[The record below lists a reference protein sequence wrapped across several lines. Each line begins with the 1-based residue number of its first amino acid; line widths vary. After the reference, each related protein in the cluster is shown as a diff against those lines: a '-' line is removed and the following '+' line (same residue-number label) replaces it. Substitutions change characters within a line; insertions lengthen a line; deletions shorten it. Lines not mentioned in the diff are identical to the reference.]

1 MGSREVIEQV
11 AAANDIVD
19 VIGEYFPLQRAGS
32 KFKALSPF
40 TNERTPSFYV
50 DPAKQA
56 YYCFSSQQG
65 GDVFKFIQTYENV
78 SFKEA
83 LRKLADRA
91 RIHINEEISAEEA
104 AEQKLSRQMRE
115 VHRLVAEWYHN
126 LLLKN
131 QAAADAREYLKSRG
145 IGIETAKEWKLGY
158 APNSSRDFQE
168 WARSHN
174 FSRFLL
180 LKCGLLRE
188 SQDGRGDYAHFRHRL
203 MFPIAND
210 YGDTIAFSGRV
221 LSPDQKGGKYVNS
234 PESLIFQK
242 SKTFF
247 GLQKSKRSI
256 LQAQQAILCEGQL
269 DVISVYENG
278 VTNVV
283 ATLGTAFTEQHA
295 RLLRRHTEEVVI
307 CYDADRAGLKATN
320 EAFNHL
326 AHAGC
331 IVRVA
336 RMPAGEDP
344 DSLIRKN
351 GAEAFRK
358 VASEA
363 EEYFDFQIRTGFDTD
378 GDTVKDRAQ
387 LAHRLAEKVAMMQ
400 DSLKQELLI
409 DKLAGRLGMSAGEI
423 AKIVKE
429 AKRGQSRER
438 RRSRDDGPEI
448 RSEPVMNLPRWNVMK
463 NLCRLLLTSNEARAF
478 LQKEGDQQILNF
490 VAETELLGYL
500 WEGQADADNPASV
513 SAFLA
518 TLPPPV
524 QSAASR
530 LLVEEGEGNDGESA
544 KDCYLAILRRSVE
557 NQLLQ
562 CKGRME
568 QVQEKSRRQGIDTAA
583 KAAFVAEL
591 TDLLSEYNGL
601 QTKLREMPPPRTK
614 ADDYSAPEVMAEA
627 E

>member
-1 MGSREVIEQV
+1 MVSREVIEQV

-19 VIGEYFPLQRAGS
+19 VIGEYFPLQRAGT

-83 LRKLADRA
+83 LQKLADRA

-104 AEQKLSRQMRE
+104 AEQKLSRQMRD
-115 VHRLVAEWYHN
+115 VHRLATEWYHN

-145 IGIETAKEWKLGY
+145 IGIETAREWKLGY

-188 SQDGRGDYAHFRHRL
+188 SQDGRGEYAHFRHRL

-221 LSPDQKGGKYVNS
+221 LSPEQKGGKYVNS

-242 SKTFF
+242 SKIFF
-247 GLQKSKRSI
+247 GLQKSKRAI
-256 LQAQQAILCEGQL
+256 LQEQQAILCEGQL

-358 VASEA
+358 VAAEA
-363 EEYFDFQIRTGFDTD
+363 EEYFDFQIRSGFDTD

-387 LAHRLAEKVAMMQ
+387 LAHRLGEKVAMMQ

-429 AKRGQSRER
+429 AKRDQSRER
-438 RRSRDDGPEI
+438 RRNRDDGPEMK
-448 RSEPVMNLPRWNVMK
+448 SEPVMMLPKWNVMK
-463 NLCRLLLTSNEARAF
+463 NLCRLLLTSNEARTF
-478 LQKEGDQQILNF
+478 LQKEGDRQILDF
-490 VAETELLGYL
+490 VAETELLGHL

-544 KDCYLAILRRSVE
+544 RDCYRAILRRSVE
-557 NQLLQ
+557 NQLHQ

-568 QVQEKSRRQGIDTAA
+568 QVQEKSRRQGIDPAA
-583 KAAFVAEL
+583 KAAFVTEL
-591 TDLLSEYNGL
+591 THLLSEYNGL
-601 QTKLREMPPPRTK
+601 QAKLREMPPPRTK
-614 ADDYSAPEVMAEA
+614 TDDYGTPEVMAED